1 MKKLCAVLAA
11 AAIVCSTGVMAQ
23 NKTSKS
29 TQSSSSSSKTM
40 SMKQL
45 DKNNDGYISRS
56 EADANQTLSNEFAQL
71 DTNKDG
77 RLSAAEFGKHK

>member
-29 TQSSSSSSKTM
+29 TASPSSSKAM
-40 SMKQL
+40 SLKQL
-45 DKNNDGYISRS
+45 DKNNDGYVSRS

-77 RLSAAEFGKHK
+77 RLSASELAKHK

>member
-23 NKTSKS
+23 NKTAKS
-29 TQSSSSSSKTM
+29 TTSQSNGKAM

-56 EADANQTLSNEFAQL
+56 EADANATLSGEFADL
-71 DTNKDG
+71 DANKDG
-77 RLSAAEFGKHK
+77 RLSASEFAKHK